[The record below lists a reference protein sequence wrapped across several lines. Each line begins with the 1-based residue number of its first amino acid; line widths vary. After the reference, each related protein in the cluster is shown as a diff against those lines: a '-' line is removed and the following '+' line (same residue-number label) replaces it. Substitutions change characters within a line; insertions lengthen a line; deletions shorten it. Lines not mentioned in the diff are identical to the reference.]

1 MLLLFSYL
9 DVVLCDFYLCCV
21 DVVDQ
26 CSQSLSVHL
35 SDLHLMSLALTHIT

>member
-9 DVVLCDFYLCCV
+9 DVVLCDFYLCRV

-26 CSQSLSVHL
+26 FSQSLSVHL
-35 SDLHLMSLALTHIT
+35 SDLYLMSLALTHIT